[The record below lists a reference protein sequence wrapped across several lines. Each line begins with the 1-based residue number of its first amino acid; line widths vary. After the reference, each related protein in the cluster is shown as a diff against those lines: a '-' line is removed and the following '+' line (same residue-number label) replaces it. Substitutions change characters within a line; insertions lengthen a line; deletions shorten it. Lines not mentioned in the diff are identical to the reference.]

1 MRPFRTPA
9 IEFIPDTNESM
20 VDVDIHWE
28 SQSVAMQESQV
39 RDPEQQHQ
47 QKKTPEMLL
56 RLTDSRWSPSK
67 VFYWFTAGSLV
78 CGAAALSDTPTE
90 PKWEADSQAPTRP
103 AWDNELIST
112 WKDFYRVFPSLY
124 RR

>member
-47 QKKTPEMLL
+47 QKKNTRDAFTIDGQSMIPIEGFLLVHCWLFGLRRSGIEWHTDRAEMG
-56 RLTDSRWSPSK
+56 SR
-67 VFYWFTAGSLV
+67 
-78 CGAAALSDTPTE
+78 
-90 PKWEADSQAPTRP
+90 
-103 AWDNELIST
+103 
-112 WKDFYRVFPSLY
+112 
-124 RR
+124 